1 MEVYDISNYETDLV
15 RDIYTSKVILD
26 LNKKVWELKQIVFE
40 KTKVPIERLK
50 FQLNKS
56 ELDNDYSFKSIPEID
71 PFKDKVV
78 INIIGKQ
85 LNDVIYLQ
93 YPNSEIKEYHTDLY
107 NTGLDLLKQI
117 DNYNSDDNAHFKIQY
132 KLFYKD
138 KMLDLD
144 DLLIHQIMK
153 GDWIKLI
160 KKDVFQVFVK
170 TLTGKTLCLYVSNN
184 DTIVDLKI
192 LIQIQEGILPEVQ
205 RLIYAGEQL
214 EDNITIGDYNIHE
227 ESTLHLVLRLR
238 GGN

>member
-50 FQLNKS
+50 FNLNER

-107 NTGLDLLKQI
+107 NTGLELLKQI
-117 DNYNSDDNAHFKIQY
+117 DNYTSDDNAHFKIQY

-153 GDWIKLI
+153 GNWIKLI

-170 TLTGKTLCLYVSNN
+170 TLTGKTLDLYVSHN
-184 DTIVDLKI
+184 DTI
-192 LIQIQEGILPEVQ
+192 G
-205 RLIYAGEQL
+205 
-214 EDNITIGDYNIHE
+214 
-227 ESTLHLVLRLR
+227 
-238 GGN
+238 